1 MRWSADAR
9 NNCCAIWS
17 RAEPSRVSTPLASF
31 PNGGAESS
39 GKNGPPRGPQ
49 RGLTIQF
56 SEIEKRYGMR
66 LALRGVTLSIAAGEC
81 VALVGHNGSGKTTL
95 LKIAAQLTR
104 PSRGKIAFYSEENPV
119 TLDEVKSKVGMVGH
133 HTLLYEEL
141 TAEENLIFFA
151 KLFGLPD
158 PAETAR
164 QALQPVGLAG
174 RATDVVRTF
183 SRGMRQRLSIARAL
197 LASPGLLLLDEAG
210 TGLDPEGQHWLGA
223 AIQRLRDSG
232 CTILMSTHGRNE
244 TQGAV
249 TRAIRLDGGKV
260 THDSGAGGDPS
271 EVLVMAAVRDSGEEG
286 ER

>member
-1 MRWSADAR
+1 MPAD
-9 NNCCAIWS
+9 
-17 RAEPSRVSTPLASF
+17 E
-31 PNGGAESS
+31 
-39 GKNGPPRGPQ
+39 
-49 RGLTIQF
+49 GLRIQF
-56 SEIEKRYGMR
+56 SDAEKRYGMR
-66 LALRGVTLSIAAGEC
+66 LALRGVSLTIAAGEC

-104 PSRGKIAFYSEENPV
+104 PSRGTVAFYSGENSIP
-119 TLDEVKSKVGMVGH
+119 LEEVKSRVGMVGH

-151 KLFGLPD
+151 KLFGLAD
-158 PAETAR
+158 PAEKAR
-164 QALQPVGLAG
+164 RALQPVGLAG

-210 TGLDPEGQHWLGA
+210 TGLDPEGQHVLGTT
-223 AIQRLRDSG
+223 IRRLRDEG

-249 TRAIRLDGGKV
+249 TRAIRLEAGKI
-260 THDSGAGGDPS
+260 THDSGVAGNPS
-271 EVLVMAAVRDSGEEG
+271 EVLVMAAVRDSGEQDQS
-286 ER
+286 

>member
-1 MRWSADAR
+1 
-9 NNCCAIWS
+9 
-17 RAEPSRVSTPLASF
+17 VSTPLASS
-31 PNGGAESS
+31 PKGGP
-39 GKNGPPRGPQ
+39 GG
-49 RGLTIQF
+49 GLQIQF
-56 SEIEKRYGMR
+56 SEVEKRYGMR
-66 LALRGVTLSIAAGEC
+66 LALRGVSLAIAAGEC

-104 PSRGKIAFYSEENPV
+104 PSRGRIAFDLGENPIS
-119 TLDEVKSKVGMVGH
+119 LEEVKSRVGMVGH

-151 KLFGLPD
+151 KLFGLEN
-158 PAETAR
+158 PAEKAR

-174 RATDVVRTF
+174 RATDLVRTF

-223 AIQRLRDSG
+223 TIQRLRDSG

-249 TRAIRLDGGKV
+249 TRAIRLAGGKI
-260 THDSGAGGDPS
+260 THDSGATGNPR
-271 EVLVMAAVRDSGEEG
+271 EILVMAAVRESGEEG
-286 ER
+286 AS